1 MIGEREFEIG
11 GDAARRL
18 LARMGR
24 SRASLGRPEP
34 ILLAAWLEGRLSEAE
49 SARVEAWI
57 ADAPEAAEEVALLR
71 AATETAETEA
81 AETEAAET
89 ERFAAPEAFVSRAQA
104 IVRSPAS
111 VQSDDGSWIARFLG
125 QPIVRWSAM
134 AALALVVGVGGFGI
148 GTEGLAPS
156 LASFDSLQVTVA
168 DFGAQ
173 PAPFL

>member
-71 AATETAETEA
+71 AATET

>member
-11 GDAARRL
+11 SDAARRL
-18 LARMGR
+18 VARTGR
-24 SRASLGRPEP
+24 SRTSLERPEP
-34 ILLAAWLEGRLSEAE
+34 ILLASWLEGRLSEAE

-71 AATETAETEA
+71 AATEA

-89 ERFAAPEAFVSRAQA
+89 GRLAAPAAFVSRAQA
-104 IVRSPAS
+104 IVRTPAR
-111 VQSDDGSWIARFLG
+111 VESDDGSWIARFLG

-156 LASFDSLQVTVA
+156 LASFDSVQVTVA